1 MPMEPRIA
9 EIAEAV
15 KQILATIPSGV
26 TLVAAAKGRT
36 VEEVEAALQAGVT
49 HVGHNYIQ
57 EARPIIQA
65 LGDRATWHMI
75 GHLQRNKAKL
85 AVRVFDMIETVDSL
99 RLAQAIE
106 HRCMLLEVAMP
117 VLVEINSGR
126 EPSKTGVLPEE
137 VDDLVATIADMEH
150 VRVMGL
156 MTMGPRFGDPE
167 DARPYFQETRAAFER
182 LSSMNL
188 ANVTM
193 RYLSMGM
200 TNSYQVA
207 IEEGANVVR
216 IGTKIFGQR
225 QGDI

>member
-1 MPMEPRIA
+1 MEAKSA
-9 EIAEAV
+9 EIADAV
-15 KQILATIPSGV
+15 KRIRETIPPGV

-49 HVGHNYIQ
+49 HVGHNYVQ
-57 EARPIIQA
+57 EAQPIIQA

-99 RLAQAIE
+99 RLARAIE
-106 HRCMLLEVAMP
+106 RHCILLGVTMP

-126 EPSKTGVLPEE
+126 EPSKTGVFPEE
-137 VDDLVATIADMEH
+137 VDDLVAAIADMEH

-167 DARPYFQETRAAFER
+167 DARPFFQQTRETFER
-182 LSSMNL
+182 ILSMNL
-188 ANVTM
+188 PNVTM

-207 IEEGANVVR
+207 IEEGANIVR
-216 IGTKIFGQR
+216 IGTKIFG
-225 QGDI
+225 

>member
-1 MPMEPRIA
+1 MEPKST

-15 KQILATIPSGV
+15 KRILETIPPGV

-49 HVGHNYIQ
+49 HIGHNYVQ
-57 EARPIIQA
+57 EAQPIIQA

-85 AVRVFDMIETVDSL
+85 AVRVFDIIETVDSL

-106 HRCMLLEVAMP
+106 RHCMLLGETMS

-126 EPSKTGVLPEE
+126 EPSKTGVFPEE
-137 VDDLVATIADMEH
+137 VDDLVAAIADMEH

-167 DARPYFQETRAAFER
+167 DARPYFQQTREAFER
-182 LSSMNL
+182 ILSMNL
-188 ANVTM
+188 ADVTM

-207 IEEGANVVR
+207 IEEGANIVR
-216 IGTKIFGQR
+216 IGTKIFG
-225 QGDI
+225 

>member
-1 MPMEPRIA
+1 MEAKSA
-9 EIAEAV
+9 EIADAV
-15 KQILATIPSGV
+15 KRIQETIPPGV

-49 HVGHNYIQ
+49 HVGHNYVQ
-57 EARPIIQA
+57 EAQPIIRA
-65 LGDRATWHMI
+65 LGDKATWHMI

-85 AVRVFDMIETVDSL
+85 AVHMFDMIETVDSL

-106 HRCMLLEVAMP
+106 RHCMLLQVTKP

-126 EPSKTGVLPEE
+126 EPNKTGVFPEE
-137 VDDLVATIADMEH
+137 VDDLVASIADLEH
-150 VRVMGL
+150 IRIMGL

-167 DARPYFQETRAAFER
+167 DARPYFQQTRKAFER
-182 LSSMNL
+182 IRSMNL
-188 ANVTM
+188 ENVTM

-207 IEEGANVVR
+207 IEEGANIVR
-216 IGTKIFGQR
+216 IGTKIFG
-225 QGDI
+225 

>member
-75 GHLQRNKAKL
+75 GHLQRNKVKL

-106 HRCMLLEVAMP
+106 RRCMLLGVKMP

-126 EPSKTGVLPEE
+126 EPSKTGVFPEE
-137 VDDLVATIADMEH
+137 VDDLVAAIADLEH

-167 DARPYFQETRAAFER
+167 DAQPYFRKTRAAFER

-207 IEEGANVVR
+207 IEEGANIVR
-216 IGTKIFGQR
+216 IGTKIFGQ
-225 QGDI
+225 

>member
-1 MPMEPRIA
+1 METKSA

-15 KQILATIPSGV
+15 KRIRETIPPGV
-26 TLVAAAKGRT
+26 TLVAAAKGRS
-36 VEEVEAALQAGVT
+36 VEDVEAALQAGVA
-49 HVGHNYIQ
+49 HVGHNYVQ
-57 EARPIIQA
+57 EAQPIIQA

-106 HRCMLLEVAMP
+106 RNCMLLGVTMS

-126 EPSKTGVLPEE
+126 EPSKTGVFPEE
-137 VDDLVATIADMEH
+137 VDDLVAAIADMEH
-150 VRVMGL
+150 VRIMGL

-167 DARPYFQETRAAFER
+167 DARPYFQQTRETFER
-182 LSSMNL
+182 IRSMNL
-188 ANVTM
+188 ENVTM

-207 IEEGANVVR
+207 IEESANIVR
-216 IGTKIFGQR
+216 IGTKIFG
-225 QGDI
+225 

>member
-1 MPMEPRIA
+1 MEPKSA

-15 KQILATIPSGV
+15 NRILETIPPGV

-36 VEEVEAALQAGVT
+36 VEEVEAALQAGIT
-49 HVGHNYIQ
+49 HVGHNYVQ
-57 EARPIIQA
+57 EAQPIIQA

-85 AVRVFDMIETVDSL
+85 AARVFDMIETVDSL

-106 HRCMLLEVAMP
+106 RHCMLLGVTMS

-126 EPSKTGVLPEE
+126 EPSKTGVFPEE
-137 VDDLVATIADMEH
+137 VDDLVAAIADMEH

-167 DARPYFQETRAAFER
+167 DARPYFQQTREAFER
-182 LSSMNL
+182 ILSMNL

-207 IEEGANVVR
+207 IEEGANIVR
-216 IGTKIFGQR
+216 IGTKIFG
-225 QGDI
+225 

>member
-1 MPMEPRIA
+1 MEPKST

-15 KQILATIPSGV
+15 KRILETIPPGV

-49 HVGHNYIQ
+49 HIGHNYVQ
-57 EARPIIQA
+57 EAQPIIQA

-85 AVRVFDMIETVDSL
+85 AVRVFDIIETVDSL

-106 HRCMLLEVAMP
+106 RHCMLLGETMS

-126 EPSKTGVLPEE
+126 EPSKTGVFPEE
-137 VDDLVATIADMEH
+137 VDDLVAAIADMEH

-167 DARPYFQETRAAFER
+167 DARPYFQQTREAFER
-182 LSSMNL
+182 ILSMNL

-207 IEEGANVVR
+207 IEEGANIVR
-216 IGTKIFGQR
+216 IGTKIFG
-225 QGDI
+225 